1 MSSYQV
7 CEKIS
12 AFNKFSFVEAEK
24 LAEQAKSW
32 CEKIDIKLDKMMV
45 DEKLRKQKELEFA
58 KHESDHQIKLNRVFC
73 HVKADLIGTFWY
85 SIFLTKFLFS
95 SRGKLRKST

>member
-1 MSSYQV
+1 MKKSECFY
-7 CEKIS
+7 
-12 AFNKFSFVEAEK
+12 KFSIVEAEK

-58 KHESDHQIKLNRVFC
+58 KHESEHQIKLNRVFC
-73 HVKADLIGTFWY
+73 HVKADLIGTFLY
-85 SIFLTKFLFS
+85 SLFVTKFLFS